1 MMQLVLLNNENEIDI
16 IVIVVA
22 ICLHNVL
29 INFCSNHFSYKK
41 MYVIRV
47 NAVAYQIVLC

>member
-29 INFCSNHFSYKK
+29 INFCLNPFFNVRYGGKCRLHIK
-41 MYVIRV
+41 
-47 NAVAYQIVLC
+47 